1 MGNYLVVLHLVI
13 LLPIF
18 KNLAG
23 QESVRSRYHATISQP
38 FHSFNGLLHTD
49 FKQDKTFVLQLQETK
64 DLNLFCLPESQYIVR
79 IIKGY
84 CLNEV
89 QMTKGHLG
97 TTLALRY

>member
-1 MGNYLVVLHLVI
+1 MVLALVI

-18 KNLAG
+18 KNLVG
-23 QESVRSRYHATISQP
+23 QESVRNRHHWQQSRNLSTALT
-38 FHSFNGLLHTD
+38 
-49 FKQDKTFVLQLQETK
+49 DKTFVIPPQETK

-97 TTLALRY
+97 TTLTFRY

>member
-1 MGNYLVVLHLVI
+1 VVVALVI

-18 KNLAG
+18 KNQAG
-23 QESVRSRYHATISQP
+23 QESVRSRRHWQQSHNFFTM
-38 FHSFNGLLHTD
+38 LTD
-49 FKQDKTFVLQLQETK
+49 FKQDKTFDIPSQETK
-64 DLNLFCLPESQYIVR
+64 DLNLFCLLEDQYIVR
-79 IIKGY
+79 TIQGY